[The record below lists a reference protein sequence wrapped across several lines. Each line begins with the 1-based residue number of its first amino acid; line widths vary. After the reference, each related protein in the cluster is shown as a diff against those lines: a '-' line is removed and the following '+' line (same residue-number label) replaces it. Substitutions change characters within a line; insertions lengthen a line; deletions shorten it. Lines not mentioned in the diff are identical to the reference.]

1 MSVLEI
7 IIFAL
12 IKIVIIVSAML
23 LSVAY
28 LVYFERKV
36 SAWAQ
41 NRIGPNR
48 VGWKGALQPFAD
60 LMKLALKEDIVPQNA
75 DKRIHSLAPVIALL
89 VALSTYAVI
98 PFGPDLQIANYNIPL
113 IVADVN
119 IGVLF
124 ILALTSL
131 GVYAITLAGWSS
143 GSKYSLLGGIRSS
156 AQMISYEVSMGFSVA
171 GVLLLSESLRPTA
184 IVESQ
189 ASWMWNAIVQPIGF
203 ITFLVSAF
211 AETNRLPFDLPEA
224 EPELVGGFHTEY
236 SSMKFAGFFLAE
248 YANMIIASALIVTLY
263 LGGWQI
269 PYLEKLNLSP
279 LVYTLLSLGAFLL
292 KMAALLFFFLWIRW
306 TLPRFRYD
314 QLMNLGWKVLFP
326 LSLINIVWVA
336 VLIMSVL
343 AFLLAGDN
351 IDLGNYRYLI
361 LLSAVLL
368 SVGLISVQIRP
379 LAYFF
384 LGIIARLPLVKRIHQ
399 PWVDFYESSREILQL
414 RHVIP
419 TSTLGAL
426 AHMTDA
432 LGFCIILHGFGL
444 EITWVL
450 YLQAVFITGLT
461 AAIGALSGAHGIQYA
476 APGSTA
482 FKA

>member
-1 MSVLEI
+1 MSLLEI
-7 IIFAL
+7 VIFAL
-12 IKIVIIVSAML
+12 IKIVIIVGVML
-23 LSVAY
+23 VSVAY

-48 VGWKGALQPFAD
+48 VGWKGTLQPFAD
-60 LMKLALKEDIVPQNA
+60 LFKLALKEDIVPDNA
-75 DKRIHSLAPVIALL
+75 DRKIHALAPVIALL

-98 PFGPDLQIANYNIPL
+98 PFGPDLQLGNYNIPL
-113 IVADVN
+113 LVADVN

-156 AQMISYEVSMGFSVA
+156 AQMISYEVSMGCSVA
-171 GVLLLSESLRPTA
+171 GVLLLSESLRPMA

-189 ASWMWNAIVQPIGF
+189 YGWMWNAIIQPIGF

-248 YANMIIASALIVTLY
+248 YANMIIASAFIVTLY

-269 PYLEKLNLSP
+269 PYIQELGLSP
-279 LVYTLLSLGAFLL
+279 ILETVLCFGAFLF
-292 KMAALLFFFLWIRW
+292 KMAALLFFFLWVRW
-306 TLPRFRYD
+306 SLPRFRYD
-314 QLMNLGWKVLFP
+314 QLMNLGWKVMFP

-336 VLIMSVL
+336 LLIMV
-343 AFLLAGDN
+343 
-351 IDLGNYRYLI
+351 
-361 LLSAVLL
+361 
-368 SVGLISVQIRP
+368 
-379 LAYFF
+379 
-384 LGIIARLPLVKRIHQ
+384 
-399 PWVDFYESSREILQL
+399 
-414 RHVIP
+414 
-419 TSTLGAL
+419 
-426 AHMTDA
+426 
-432 LGFCIILHGFGL
+432 FGL
-444 EITWVL
+444 
-450 YLQAVFITGLT
+450 
-461 AAIGALSGAHGIQYA
+461 
-476 APGSTA
+476 
-482 FKA
+482 

>member
-189 ASWMWNAIVQPIGF
+189 AGWMWNAIVQPIGF

-269 PYLEKLNLSP
+269 PYLEELNLSP
-279 LVYTLLSLGAFLL
+279 LVYTLLSLGAFLF

-336 VLIMSVL
+336 VLIM
-343 AFLLAGDN
+343 
-351 IDLGNYRYLI
+351 ILGL
-361 LLSAVLL
+361 
-368 SVGLISVQIRP
+368 
-379 LAYFF
+379 
-384 LGIIARLPLVKRIHQ
+384 
-399 PWVDFYESSREILQL
+399 
-414 RHVIP
+414 
-419 TSTLGAL
+419 
-426 AHMTDA
+426 
-432 LGFCIILHGFGL
+432 
-444 EITWVL
+444 
-450 YLQAVFITGLT
+450 
-461 AAIGALSGAHGIQYA
+461 
-476 APGSTA
+476 
-482 FKA
+482 